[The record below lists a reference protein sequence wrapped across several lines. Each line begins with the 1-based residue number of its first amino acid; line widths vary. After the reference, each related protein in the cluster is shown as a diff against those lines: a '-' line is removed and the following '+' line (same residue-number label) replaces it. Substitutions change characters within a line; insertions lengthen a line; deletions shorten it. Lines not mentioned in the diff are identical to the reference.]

1 MKVLVGAFNQEKALV
16 GAFSVLV
23 QPVVEPMEHYTAL
36 ASMLLGTVASTN
48 EVSMFILAATLRKY
62 LLMPPYMSSMETM
75 WSPAS
80 RRWVMVVQEA
90 SPLGNTQ
97 ACAAPSSEARQAS
110 STPRVGL
117 PLR

>member
-1 MKVLVGAFNQEKALV
+1 MIIVKAVVAGFNQEKAL
-16 GAFSVLV
+16 GAFSVITNLRM
-23 QPVVEPMEHYTAL
+23 QLFEAL